1 MPPLVEGTHRHIKI
15 FFPRVGPYLS
25 PGSSN
30 DSKVLL
36 GRLDPN
42 LNRPMWVS
50 IPMKHS
56 HKVMKA
62 TICIWVEMLQLQ
74 LIIMKKAAKK

>member
-1 MPPLVEGTHRHIKI
+1 
-15 FFPRVGPYLS
+15 
-25 PGSSN
+25 
-30 DSKVLL
+30 
-36 GRLDPN
+36 
-42 LNRPMWVS
+42 
-50 IPMKHS
+50 MKHS